1 MKKKFLKT
9 LLVTAVMGAMFSFHA
24 YAGETKELIPMDQIN
39 VTEDADGSEDGQ
51 RESMQNSRREK
62 VSEKI
67 WEEAISSVI
76 FLPRR

>member
-24 YAGETKELIPMDQIN
+24 YAGETMVSRE
-39 VTEDADGSEDGQ
+39 